1 MGRIK
6 TGLVKKTAMQLIK
19 AYGDEFTTDFN
30 KNKEIIDKNI
40 KLSKKL
46 RNTIA
51 GYIVRIKKKEKISN
65 AKLNLK

>member
-19 AYGDEFTTDFN
+19 VYGDEFTTDFN